1 MVSIKFEAPTGN
13 YDTYYLYARDVD
25 GTSLG
30 SWTTKASASYS
41 FNTAAAGD
49 YYILA
54 QGASGG
60 IFDADYSLTLAQEGA
75 NAAYELEP
83 NSGLSTAQTVVAG
96 QAISGQANG
105 ESDYYK
111 LVVPAASSGL
121 LYAAIGSS
129 SSTASWSVY
138 LLNAVGSYIGSATLS
153 NGTKTWV
160 KLPGPGTYYANV
172 YSSSSQATYDLTLT
186 SAALSTTQE
195 NEPNNST
202 AQADTVVA
210 STVFKARMSGSDT
223 DYFKLT
229 TSAAGMV
236 SIKFEAP
243 TGNYDTYYLY
253 ARDVDGTSLGSWTTK
268 ASASYSFNTAAAG
281 DYYIRVDGASGGIF
295 DADYSLTLG
304 GSTIPTYSLGASSSS
319 VNEGSTATFTL
330 TTTNLT
336 SGTSVPYTLSG
347 ISAADVSG
355 GSLNGNAVVNSSGVA
370 TISVTLLNDLLT
382 EGAET
387 LTVTAGGSTASTVV
401 NDTSKGTATYSLS
414 AASTSVNEGST
425 AAFSLLTTNVAA
437 GTSISYTITGVIA
450 ADITGG
456 LTGTATVDANGT
468 AAINLAV
475 AADFLTEGAETLTVT
490 AQGKSASM
498 TINDT
503 SKTAVTVPLIAGT
516 AAADTITNLVVSQ
529 SIDGGAGI
537 DTLVYT
543 SNSTTVV
550 ISKSGGNTV
559 VTNTATGEVDT
570 LINVERLKFA
580 DTAIALDTSGV
591 GGQAYR
597 VYKAAFNRTPDLGGL
612 GFWISG
618 MDGGVSL
625 NTVGQ
630 GFVNSAEFK
639 AVYGTSPTNAQIVTR
654 FYDNVLGRAA
664 DSGGYNYWL
673 GVLNSGGG
681 SVAGVLAAFSE
692 SSENQAGVIGVIG
705 NGFAYTPFIS
715 PTYSLVAGATSVNE
729 GAVANFTLNTT
740 NVTSGTSIP
749 YTLSGIS
756 SADVFG
762 GALSGNAVVNSSGVA
777 TISVSLLNDLLTEG
791 PETLTVTA
799 GGASASTVVND
810 TSKAIATYSLVAGAK
825 SVNEGSVANFTLN
838 TTNVAAGTTVGYTLS
853 GLSTADVFGSLLGGS
868 ATVNASGIATISVT
882 LLNDLLTEGAETLT
896 VTAGGATASI
906 LVNDTSITF
915 VGIIDGGGGGGGG
928 GGDGGNGG

>member
-1 MVSIKFEAPTGN
+1 M
-13 YDTYYLYARDVD
+13 
-25 GTSLG
+25 
-30 SWTTKASASYS
+30 
-41 FNTAAAGD
+41 
-49 YYILA
+49 
-54 QGASGG
+54 
-60 IFDADYSLTLAQEGA
+60 
-75 NAAYELEP
+75 
-83 NSGLSTAQTVVAG
+83 
-96 QAISGQANG
+96 
-105 ESDYYK
+105 
-111 LVVPAASSGL
+111 
-121 LYAAIGSS
+121 
-129 SSTASWSVY
+129 
-138 LLNAVGSYIGSATLS
+138 
-153 NGTKTWV
+153 
-160 KLPGPGTYYANV
+160 
-172 YSSSSQATYDLTLT
+172 TLT

-210 STVFKARMSGSDT
+210 STVFKARLSSSSDY

-319 VNEGSTATFTL
+319 VNEGSTA
-330 TTTNLT
+330 
-336 SGTSVPYTLSG
+336 
-347 ISAADVSG
+347 
-355 GSLNGNAVVNSSGVA
+355 
-370 TISVTLLNDLLT
+370 
-382 EGAET
+382 
-387 LTVTAGGSTASTVV
+387 
-401 NDTSKGTATYSLS
+401 
-414 AASTSVNEGST
+414 
-425 AAFSLLTTNVAA
+425 AFSLLTTNVAA

-450 ADITGG
+450 ADITSG
-456 LTGTATVDANGT
+456 LTGTATVDANGI
-468 AAINLAV
+468 AAINVAV

-516 AAADTITNLVVSQ
+516 AAADTITNLAVSQ

-543 SNSTTVV
+543 SNSTAVV

-570 LINVERLKFA
+570 LVNVERLKFA

-762 GALSGNAVVNSSGVA
+762 GALSGNAVVNTSGIA
-777 TISVSLLNDLLTEG
+777 TISVTLLNDLLTEG

-810 TSKAIATYSLVAGAK
+810 TSKAIATYRLVASAT
-825 SVNEGSVANFTLN
+825 SVNEGAVANFTLN

-853 GLSTADVFGSLLGGS
+853 GVSNADVFGSLLSGS
-868 ATVNASGIATISVT
+868 ATVNTSGIATIAVT

-928 GGDGGNGG
+928 DGGNGG

>member
-1 MVSIKFEAPTGN
+1 M
-13 YDTYYLYARDVD
+13 
-25 GTSLG
+25 
-30 SWTTKASASYS
+30 
-41 FNTAAAGD
+41 
-49 YYILA
+49 
-54 QGASGG
+54 
-60 IFDADYSLTLAQEGA
+60 
-75 NAAYELEP
+75 
-83 NSGLSTAQTVVAG
+83 
-96 QAISGQANG
+96 
-105 ESDYYK
+105 
-111 LVVPAASSGL
+111 
-121 LYAAIGSS
+121 
-129 SSTASWSVY
+129 
-138 LLNAVGSYIGSATLS
+138 
-153 NGTKTWV
+153 
-160 KLPGPGTYYANV
+160 
-172 YSSSSQATYDLTLT
+172 
-186 SAALSTTQE
+186 
-195 NEPNNST
+195 
-202 AQADTVVA
+202 
-210 STVFKARMSGSDT
+210 
-223 DYFKLT
+223 
-229 TSAAGMV
+229 
-236 SIKFEAP
+236 
-243 TGNYDTYYLY
+243 
-253 ARDVDGTSLGSWTTK
+253 
-268 ASASYSFNTAAAG
+268 
-281 DYYIRVDGASGGIF
+281 
-295 DADYSLTLG
+295 
-304 GSTIPTYSLGASSSS
+304 
-319 VNEGSTATFTL
+319 
-330 TTTNLT
+330 
-336 SGTSVPYTLSG
+336 
-347 ISAADVSG
+347 
-355 GSLNGNAVVNSSGVA
+355 
-370 TISVTLLNDLLT
+370 LT

-387 LTVTAGGSTASTVV
+387 LTVTAGVSTASTVV

-456 LTGTATVDANGT
+456 LTGTATVDANGI
-468 AAINLAV
+468 AAINVAA

-516 AAADTITNLVVSQ
+516 AAADTITNLAVSQ

-543 SNSTTVV
+543 SNSTAVV

-570 LINVERLKFA
+570 LVNVERLKFA

-762 GALSGNAVVNSSGVA
+762 GALSGNAVVNTSGIA
-777 TISVSLLNDLLTEG
+777 TISVTLLNDLLTEG

-810 TSKAIATYSLVAGAK
+810 TSKAIATYRLVASAT
-825 SVNEGSVANFTLN
+825 SVNEGAVANFTLN

-853 GLSTADVFGSLLGGS
+853 GVSTADVFGSLLSGS

-928 GGDGGNGG
+928 GGGDGG

>member
-1 MVSIKFEAPTGN
+1 
-13 YDTYYLYARDVD
+13 
-25 GTSLG
+25 
-30 SWTTKASASYS
+30 
-41 FNTAAAGD
+41 
-49 YYILA
+49 
-54 QGASGG
+54 
-60 IFDADYSLTLAQEGA
+60 
-75 NAAYELEP
+75 
-83 NSGLSTAQTVVAG
+83 
-96 QAISGQANG
+96 
-105 ESDYYK
+105 
-111 LVVPAASSGL
+111 
-121 LYAAIGSS
+121 
-129 SSTASWSVY
+129 
-138 LLNAVGSYIGSATLS
+138 
-153 NGTKTWV
+153 
-160 KLPGPGTYYANV
+160 
-172 YSSSSQATYDLTLT
+172 
-186 SAALSTTQE
+186 
-195 NEPNNST
+195 
-202 AQADTVVA
+202 
-210 STVFKARMSGSDT
+210 
-223 DYFKLT
+223 
-229 TSAAGMV
+229 
-236 SIKFEAP
+236 
-243 TGNYDTYYLY
+243 
-253 ARDVDGTSLGSWTTK
+253 
-268 ASASYSFNTAAAG
+268 
-281 DYYIRVDGASGGIF
+281 
-295 DADYSLTLG
+295 
-304 GSTIPTYSLGASSSS
+304 
-319 VNEGSTATFTL
+319 
-330 TTTNLT
+330 
-336 SGTSVPYTLSG
+336 
-347 ISAADVSG
+347 
-355 GSLNGNAVVNSSGVA
+355 
-370 TISVTLLNDLLT
+370 
-382 EGAET
+382 
-387 LTVTAGGSTASTVV
+387 
-401 NDTSKGTATYSLS
+401 
-414 AASTSVNEGST
+414 
-425 AAFSLLTTNVAA
+425 
-437 GTSISYTITGVIA
+437 
-450 ADITGG
+450 
-456 LTGTATVDANGT
+456 
-468 AAINLAV
+468 
-475 AADFLTEGAETLTVT
+475 
-490 AQGKSASM
+490 
-498 TINDT
+498 
-503 SKTAVTVPLIAGT
+503 
-516 AAADTITNLVVSQ
+516 
-529 SIDGGAGI
+529 
-537 DTLVYT
+537 VYT
-543 SNSTTVV
+543 SNSTAVV

-853 GLSTADVFGSLLGGS
+853 GVSTADVFGSLLGGS

>member
-1 MVSIKFEAPTGN
+1 VI
-13 YDTYYLYARDVD
+13 
-25 GTSLG
+25 
-30 SWTTKASASYS
+30 
-41 FNTAAAGD
+41 
-49 YYILA
+49 
-54 QGASGG
+54 
-60 IFDADYSLTLAQEGA
+60 
-75 NAAYELEP
+75 
-83 NSGLSTAQTVVAG
+83 
-96 QAISGQANG
+96 
-105 ESDYYK
+105 
-111 LVVPAASSGL
+111 
-121 LYAAIGSS
+121 
-129 SSTASWSVY
+129 
-138 LLNAVGSYIGSATLS
+138 
-153 NGTKTWV
+153 
-160 KLPGPGTYYANV
+160 
-172 YSSSSQATYDLTLT
+172 
-186 SAALSTTQE
+186 
-195 NEPNNST
+195 
-202 AQADTVVA
+202 
-210 STVFKARMSGSDT
+210 
-223 DYFKLT
+223 
-229 TSAAGMV
+229 
-236 SIKFEAP
+236 
-243 TGNYDTYYLY
+243 
-253 ARDVDGTSLGSWTTK
+253 
-268 ASASYSFNTAAAG
+268 
-281 DYYIRVDGASGGIF
+281 
-295 DADYSLTLG
+295 
-304 GSTIPTYSLGASSSS
+304 
-319 VNEGSTATFTL
+319 
-330 TTTNLT
+330 
-336 SGTSVPYTLSG
+336 
-347 ISAADVSG
+347 
-355 GSLNGNAVVNSSGVA
+355 
-370 TISVTLLNDLLT
+370 LLNDLLT

-456 LTGTATVDANGT
+456 LTGTATVDANGI

-516 AAADTITNLVVSQ
+516 AAADTITNLAVSQ

-543 SNSTTVV
+543 SNSTAVV

-570 LINVERLKFA
+570 LVNVERLKFA

-853 GLSTADVFGSLLGGS
+853 GVSTADVFGSLLGGS